1 MKLLT
6 VGDDYGFTK
15 GVTLGIIEAIDH
27 GVLRNTGLFTNMP
40 SASLAAKLM
49 KGREHV
55 CFGIDFN
62 IVSGKPV
69 SNPAEIPH
77 LVDENGE
84 FIRSSIRIKDP
95 RWKTE
100 EGRREM
106 FPYDE
111 VYTELKAQYNK
122 FLELTGKKP
131 GYLHNHSISHESYR
145 EAIQALSK
153 ETQVPHSFTLLD
165 QMGVVTVGLR
175 KTNATTKKQ
184 FDPIEQLNHD
194 PLNDLYED
202 LNLMLNSEYAVLGG
216 HPGYVD
222 NDLLNLSSLSLER
235 CKDLEMMTSNQLKQ
249 LIEKYNIEL
258 ITYYDLLKDAQSLFN
273 I

>member
-15 GVTLGIIEAIDH
+15 GVTLGIIEAIDN
-27 GVLRNTGLFTNMP
+27 GVLKNTGLFTNMP
-40 SASLAAKLM
+40 SAKLAAELM

-69 SNPAEIPH
+69 CNPKEIPH

-84 FIRSSIRIKDP
+84 FIRSGIRIQDP

-111 VYTELKAQYNK
+111 VKKEIYAQYNK
-122 FLELTGKKP
+122 FIELTGKKP
-131 GYLHNHSISHESYR
+131 GYLHNHSISHEHYR
-145 EAIQALSK
+145 EAIQELSK
-153 ETQVPHSFTLLD
+153 ETGIPHSFTLLEK
-165 QMGVVTVGLR
+165 MGVVTVGLR
-175 KTNATTKKQ
+175 NSSATSKKN
-184 FDPIEQLNHD
+184 FDAVEQLNHN
-194 PLNDLYED
+194 PFADLLED
-202 LNLMLNSEYAVLGG
+202 KELMLNSEYAVLGG

-222 NDLLNLSSLSLER
+222 ADLIQLSSLSLER
-235 CKDLEMMTSNQLKQ
+235 IRDLEMMTSTALKK
-249 LIEKYNIEL
+249 LIRDNNIEL
-258 ITYYDLLKDAQSLFN
+258 ITYYDLLKDSQRASDN
-273 I
+273 